1 MLNNYPFNKQ
11 YLSFYA
17 IKKVLTPFIVD
28 NKARNDF
35 ASSRSRF
42 ERIGRKTKFF
52 LVAAE
57 RNFVVR
63 GAQKKNKN
71 FVQFFCS
78 FRSRKCSSPPT
89 NEIHAIA
96 FNFTVHYC
104 ECYLYDRHYNVHIQK
119 LFSGY
124 SNCQVRGMPHV
135 R

>member
-35 ASSRSRF
+35 ASRELGGKRSF
-42 ERIGRKTKFF
+42 SS
-52 LVAAE
+52 VAAE

-96 FNFTVHYC
+96 VNYTVHYC